1 MVARI
6 PRSSSCAITTHAI
19 TTRAISHDISHLLYF
34 MHRPEWTLTVIICP
48 LKATREIW
56 LIIPSPCIFSLQSTT
71 LSDYIVQILHHF
83 SVTVNNIEVTVNTCT
98 CTDVFTIITTK
109 DQSGGIY
116 NNYSTGGQGFMAV
129 VNKPRPRATPSDS
142 VCLLP

>member
-1 MVARI
+1 MDFN
-6 PRSSSCAITTHAI
+6 CHN
-19 TTRAISHDISHLLYF
+19 F
-34 MHRPEWTLTVIICP
+34 
-48 LKATREIW
+48 
-56 LIIPSPCIFSLQSTT
+56 
-71 LSDYIVQILHHF
+71 F

-129 VNKPRPRATPSDS
+129 VNKPGPWATRLDS

>member
-1 MVARI
+1 M
-6 PRSSSCAITTHAI
+6 
-19 TTRAISHDISHLLYF
+19 Y
-34 MHRPEWTLTVIICP
+34 M
-48 LKATREIW
+48 
-56 LIIPSPCIFSLQSTT
+56 FSLLSMT
-71 LSDYIVQILHHF
+71 LSDY
-83 SVTVNNIEVTVNTCT
+83 STDCTVTVNNIEVAVNTCT

-129 VNKPRPRATPSDS
+129 VNKPHSWAMPSHS